1 MFESFSQNENGYV
14 KFSNGLLLQWGSGKT
29 FPIPFVK
36 KCFRVIATYG
46 STTGGD
52 SNNDIAV
59 TSISLTGYTVY
70 RNSYNTFFLAIGV

>member
-1 MFESFSQNENGYV
+1 MFQSFSQNENGYV

-46 STTGGD
+46 STTAGEN
-52 SNNDIAV
+52 NNDIAV

-70 RNSYNTFFLAIGV
+70 RNSYNAFFLAIGV

>member
-1 MFESFSQNENGYV
+1 M
-14 KFSNGLLLQWGSGKT
+14 
-29 FPIPFVK
+29 K

-46 STTGGD
+46 STTVGEN
-52 SNNDIAV
+52 NNDIAV